1 MLEVSMSHLFVYLAE
16 YNKVQ
21 DKIDEQE
28 EGLFSFLAAFWGDT
42 EGLEH
47 SGLEN
52 KMFSRF

>member
-1 MLEVSMSHLFVYLAE
+1 MSHLFVYLAE